1 MPEKVVEHL
10 QSNCSPENFTCSKGA
25 PVPQS
30 FACLFQRA
38 VEQAVPPWPASPVLL
53 LAAEAVQAAAES
65 GEVVVSP
72 VGV

>member
-10 QSNCSPENFTCSKGA
+10 QSNRSPENFTCSKGA